1 MTSTVAPDTRTSR
14 APHIHEYPGEG
25 RLVVLLH
32 GLLASAKY
40 WGPVRRRLSAD
51 GYRVVTIDLLGF
63 GAAAKA
69 QATSYDYAE
78 HVEHVRS
85 AIETVAEGEPVIL
98 VGHSLGG
105 LVSMKLA
112 RRHPELVSQLVVLN
126 APLYRDGE
134 EARASILDTGR
145 LYRFLLTSK
154 FRALGWATARLV
166 GFPLIGRHSAQAREG
181 ALEEVVFRGKGLS
194 DLRKLNVP
202 AVVVTGAQDR
212 EVYLSNLDDVELPES
227 INVYVSPT
235 GHHLPTQAPHYV
247 SWILDAL
254 GASSAN
260 ARPASW
266 GRAA

>member
-1 MTSTVAPDTRTSR
+1 MTSIDTRLS
-14 APHIHEYPGEG
+14 HLHDYPGEG
-25 RLVVLLH
+25 PLVVLLH

-40 WGPVRRRLSAD
+40 WRPVRRRLSAD
-51 GYRVVTIDLLGF
+51 GYHVVTIDLLGF
-63 GAAAKA
+63 GTAAKA
-69 QATSYDYAE
+69 PASRYNYKE

-85 AIETVAEGEPVIL
+85 AIQSVAGDRPVIL
-98 VGHSLGG
+98 IGHSLGG

-112 RRHPELVSQLVVLN
+112 RKHPEMVSQLVILN

-134 EARASILDTGR
+134 EARSSVLETSA

-154 FRALGWATARLV
+154 FRAAGWATAKLL

-194 DLRKLNVP
+194 DLRKLDVP

-212 EVYLSNLDDVELPES
+212 EIYLSNLDETELPAS
-227 INVYVSPT
+227 IEVFVSPT

-247 SWILDAL
+247 SWILTSL
-254 GASSAN
+254 GLSPSART
-260 ARPASW
+260 ADSWVPA
-266 GRAA
+266 A